1 MLFAK
6 KKEMKEEIDL
16 IAKHNWIKFSNMKG
30 KNNKKKNQSYIKKKI
45 RIDENYNFVFAIIGV
60 FVIIFV
66 FNSNLLIPKWFWQF
80 SFHGNPFRETI
91 I

>member
-1 MLFAK
+1 
-6 KKEMKEEIDL
+6 
-16 IAKHNWIKFSNMKG
+16 MKG

-66 FNSNLLIPKWFWQF
+66 FNSNLLIPK
-80 SFHGNPFRETI
+80 
-91 I
+91 